1 MNYPED
7 VDVFLQNPQSVRFIE
22 GCNKTRAKEFYKQ
35 YGDDESETALQF
47 KMNAY
52 HLIYKVKQILDELG
66 IPFWLS
72 SGTCLGYFRQ
82 CDFITYSQD
91 VDIGI
96 FIKDYRD
103 DLIDVFSIND
113 LPLIHLFGKIEDS
126 FELSFRNG
134 DVKLDIFFFYEE
146 DDHYWNGGTQAKS
159 GLKFKYIFPKFDL
172 CWTEFL
178 DLLVR
183 VPCDTQTYI
192 TANYGADWFKQ
203 VKQWDW
209 KSSPANVKPNGQ
221 WPADLW
227 HTVIQTNPYTD
238 LV

>member
-1 MNYPED
+1 
-7 VDVFLQNPQSVRFIE
+7 
-22 GCNKTRAKEFYKQ
+22 
-35 YGDDESETALQF
+35 
-47 KMNAY
+47 MNAY
-52 HLIYKVKQILDELG
+52 RLIYKVKLILDELG

-82 CDFITYSQD
+82 CDFITYGQD

-146 DDHYWNGGTQAKS
+146 SDYFWNGGTQAKS

-172 CWTEFL
+172 CWTDFL

-183 VPCDTQTYI
+183 VPCDTLSYI
-192 TANYGADWFKQ
+192 NANYGEDWYRPI
-203 VKQWDW
+203 KQWDW
-209 KSSPANVKPNGQ
+209 KSSPSNVKPNGQ
-221 WPADLW
+221 WQPDEW
-227 HTVIQTNPYTD
+227 SKVIQTNPYID